1 MKKNILKLGLASSI
15 LLINSCNS
23 TTSSLP
29 PSSSSKERDNI
40 AKVFAMCGQSNM
52 EGNTKIDN
60 FEAFCNDTS
69 REYNNYVKFGFKKTR
84 ISYWTS
90 KSGNYSNPVDPIAG
104 KFRSVRLG
112 QGFTLNHF
120 GPEIGIAERLDTVLD
135 EENDN
140 PVYFI
145 KFTKGATGLANKDEW
160 LPPSMGGN
168 SSSLYTMMLTY
179 VHNNLKLI
187 ENEGYIPDLKGFLW
201 MQGETDSGGGI
212 ETENY
217 EANTRGLIESF
228 REEFKD
234 YAKTKIAFIDAAISE
249 KSIWSAQERI
259 NQAKQN
265 VASEKEENYYIE
277 TRANGLDL
285 NVGDEE
291 HGGGDIYHY
300 NIDSMVKLGNA
311 FADVII
317 DNNLLI

>member
-1 MKKNILKLGLASSI
+1 
-15 LLINSCNS
+15 
-23 TTSSLP
+23 
-29 PSSSSKERDNI
+29 
-40 AKVFAMCGQSNM
+40 
-52 EGNTKIDN
+52 
-60 FEAFCNDTS
+60 
-69 REYNNYVKFGFKKTR
+69 
-84 ISYWTS
+84 
-90 KSGNYSNPVDPIAG
+90 
-104 KFRSVRLG
+104 
-112 QGFTLNHF
+112 
-120 GPEIGIAERLDTVLD
+120 
-135 EENDN
+135 
-140 PVYFI
+140 
-145 KFTKGATGLANKDEW
+145 
-160 LPPSMGGN
+160 
-168 SSSLYTMMLTY
+168 MMLTY

-212 ETENY
+212 ETEHY
-217 EANTRGLIESF
+217 ESNTRGLIESF

-234 YAKTKIAFIDAAISE
+234 HAKTKIAFIDAAISE

-317 DNNLLI
+317 ENNLLI

>member
-1 MKKNILKLGLASSI
+1 
-15 LLINSCNS
+15 
-23 TTSSLP
+23 
-29 PSSSSKERDNI
+29 
-40 AKVFAMCGQSNM
+40 
-52 EGNTKIDN
+52 
-60 FEAFCNDTS
+60 
-69 REYNNYVKFGFKKTR
+69 
-84 ISYWTS
+84 
-90 KSGNYSNPVDPIAG
+90 
-104 KFRSVRLG
+104 
-112 QGFTLNHF
+112 
-120 GPEIGIAERLDTVLD
+120 
-135 EENDN
+135 
-140 PVYFI
+140 
-145 KFTKGATGLANKDEW
+145 
-160 LPPSMGGN
+160 
-168 SSSLYTMMLTY
+168 
-179 VHNNLKLI
+179 
-187 ENEGYIPDLKGFLW
+187 

>member
-40 AKVFAMCGQSNM
+40 AKVFVMCGQSNM

-120 GPEIGIAERLDTVLD
+120 GPEIGIAERLDTILD

-179 VHNNLKLI
+179 VYNN
-187 ENEGYIPDLKGFLW
+187 IPDLKGFLG

-277 TRANGLDL
+277 TRADGLDL